1 MSKRPLFLVLGYAL
15 CVVPPALA
23 ILERFPLWAR
33 EGGAPLISG
42 FSLLLLLVAA
52 IPLRR
57 GLQRALR
64 RFLESPS
71 AFTIWGVLWLACE
84 FFGRIAV
91 SLADIALLATLS
103 SLLGAFFFRLAG
115 RGVSKD
121 EP

>member
-1 MSKRPLFLVLGYAL
+1 MTKRILLRILGYAL

-57 GLQRALR
+57 GLKAALR

-71 AFTIWGVLWLACE
+71 AFTVWGVIWLGCE
-84 FFGRIAV
+84 LFGRIAV
-91 SLADIALLATLS
+91 ALADIALLATLS
-103 SLLGAFFFRLAG
+103 SLLGAFFFRLAA
-115 RGVSKD
+115 REVTED

>member
-1 MSKRPLFLVLGYAL
+1 MTKRILLRLLGYAL

-23 ILERFPLWAR
+23 VLERFPLWAR

-57 GLQRALR
+57 GIRHALR

-71 AFTIWGVLWLACE
+71 AFTVWGVLWLACE
-84 FFGRIAV
+84 MFGHIAV
-91 SLADIALLATLS
+91 AIADIALLATLT
-103 SLLGAFFFRLAG
+103 SLLGALFFRLAD
-115 RGVSKD
+115 REVKRD